1 MAIPQWP
8 SILDALTL
16 LLYVAMVALLVTIF
30 SDSQVVLVPVA
41 LPERRDRRHRASY

>member
-16 LLYVAMVALLVTIF
+16 LPYVAMVAL
-30 SDSQVVLVPVA
+30 A
-41 LPERRDRRHRASY
+41 RDHLL